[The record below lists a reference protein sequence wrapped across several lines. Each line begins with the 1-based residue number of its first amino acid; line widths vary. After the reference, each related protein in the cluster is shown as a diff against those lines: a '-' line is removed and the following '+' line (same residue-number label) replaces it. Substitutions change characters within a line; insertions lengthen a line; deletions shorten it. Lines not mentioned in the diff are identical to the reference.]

1 MQPPDEQLLCMC
13 VCLFVSRFHRGQAV
27 FLESKESSKVASV
40 IVAVGIQEVRR
51 RLGMYVAGGVG

>member
-1 MQPPDEQLLCMC
+1 MC